1 MLHFLLNLCAFCRLA
16 SRLAWDRRPCPAPA
30 PAPARTAPA
39 RPAGETASR
48 HGTRAARPA
57 PCRRRARHAQR
68 PGQMDTPPPAA
79 PMPPA
84 CPPRSNRQSQQENA
98 RTSREE
104 ESERRQGERERGRK
118 SEDLR
123 PLACRIAAQVI
134 KASNPA
140 RSQPDRSQR
149 RRPAGTP
156 PATVT
161 SSSPVS
167 TSARRQFCFW
177 RVCRTPARFRPSADE
192 QRHPRPPARTP
203 PAPGEPSHF
212 RARSVSHE
220 TAQYLHSITYAPY
233 PHFSLGNNLDDS
245 PTVNELNP
253 YLQNHIFGLTTPVF
267 LSTLY
272 NSPRLQSYSSP
283 IATKKTNILID
294 FRPQIW

>member
-1 MLHFLLNLCAFCRLA
+1 MPSA
-16 SRLAWDRRPCPAPA
+16 SPS
-30 PAPARTAPA
+30 ARTDCPS
-39 RPAGETASR
+39 TASR
-48 HGTRAARPA
+48 RDGQQTRHESGPPCRLPQETHDTPSTTARRTRRPYAVNLPA
-57 PCRRRARHAQR
+57 QIEQPEPAGNREDIRRGRRRA
-68 PGQMDTPPPAA
+68 G
-79 PMPPA
+79 
-84 CPPRSNRQSQQENA
+84 
-98 RTSREE
+98 REE
-104 ESERRQGERERGRK
+104 ERK
-118 SEDLR
+118 DEDLR
-123 PLACRIAAQVI
+123 PLACRFAVKVI
-134 KASNPA
+134 YKPNPTPRTASPAPPQASRHPSPHRLKLPVSRRSPA
-140 RSQPDRSQR
+140 RFCLC
-149 RRPAGTP
+149 
-156 PATVT
+156 
-161 SSSPVS
+161 
-167 TSARRQFCFW
+167 QFCFW

-192 QRHPRPPARTP
+192 QRHPRPPAWTP

-245 PTVNELNP
+245 PTVNELNS

>member
-48 HGTRAARPA
+48 HGTPCPMPQESTTRPA
-57 PCRRRARHAQR
+57 PRPDGHAAARRPYAASLPAQIEQTEPAGEPRA
-68 PGQMDTPPPAA
+68 
-79 PMPPA
+79 
-84 CPPRSNRQSQQENA
+84 
-98 RTSREE
+98 SR
-104 ESERRQGERERGRK
+104 GERGREQRETGRN

-156 PATVT
+156 PATVP

-167 TSARRQFCFW
+167 ASARCQFCFW
-177 RVCRTPARFRPSADE
+177 RVCRTPARFRPSADA
-192 QRHPRPPARTP
+192 QRHPARLPGHHRHRGSLHIFAPAPFLTKRLSTSTLSRTP
-203 PAPGEPSHF
+203 HIPIF
-212 RARSVSHE
+212 
-220 TAQYLHSITYAPY
+220 HSGTI
-233 PHFSLGNNLDDS
+233 
-245 PTVNELNP
+245 
-253 YLQNHIFGLTTPVF
+253 
-267 LSTLY
+267 ST
-272 NSPRLQSYSSP
+272 
-283 IATKKTNILID
+283 I
-294 FRPQIW
+294 PQ